1 MLLLLLLL
9 LLLLDYIK
17 TLLLLSMPAE
27 IQFSRYSLSLSLSLS
42 LAKISFRTFSFYK
55 RKDQTFYPRSV
66 FRDTRQSTRTVG
78 VKRVEPNVSIDETD
92 RRVHLMEI
100 AVYFRWRPRI

>member
-1 MLLLLLLL
+1 M
-9 LLLLDYIK
+9 
-17 TLLLLSMPAE
+17 SAE
-27 IQFSRYSLSLSLSLS
+27 IQFPRYSLSLFFLS
-42 LAKISFRTFSFYK
+42 LAKISSRTFSFYK

-66 FRDTRQSTRTVG
+66 YRDIRQSIRIVG

-100 AVYFRWRPRI
+100 AVYFR